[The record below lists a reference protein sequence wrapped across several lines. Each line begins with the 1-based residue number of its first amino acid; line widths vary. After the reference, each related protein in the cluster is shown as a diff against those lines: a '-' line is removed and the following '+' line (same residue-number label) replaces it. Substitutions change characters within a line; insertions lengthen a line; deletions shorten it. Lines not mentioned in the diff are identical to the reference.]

1 MFKTMLSA
9 DWRFLLDHD
18 GWTVPQKNRTI
29 FLKRRSLLFGYFFN
43 RGCCGLIITF
53 DMLSLNSRQCTNNVL
68 KSIVHFSLSK
78 SNKTFIYFS
87 FFRFSPKSSDSNDDF
102 SVSQSNSTI
111 ELPLDQSVSAIVL
124 GQSAPSYAYS
134 HFRSVKWPWARSE
147 KENTRLSFYFFFLFS
162 TQEKNTNY
170 FLFQSRPTIGVTPEQ
185 PLAIS
190 TLIFRALVV
199 ARAMELRLL
208 LVLSVVSVF
217 DKFCSFGVLQKIVA
231 RRSKIDISFILLSFS
246 GSSGK
251 VCADKLG
258 VLHASI

>member
-147 KENTRLSFYFFFLFS
+147 KENTRLSFYFFLFF
-162 TQEKNTNY
+162 NT
-170 FLFQSRPTIGVTPEQ
+170 R
-185 PLAIS
+185 
-190 TLIFRALVV
+190 
-199 ARAMELRLL
+199 
-208 LVLSVVSVF
+208 
-217 DKFCSFGVLQKIVA
+217 KKH
-231 RRSKIDISFILLSFS
+231 KLLSFS
-246 GSSGK
+246 KSTDHWGNARAALSYIDTDFSCPSRSASNGASSTT
-251 VCADKLG
+251 CTISCISFWQ
-258 VLHASI
+258 VLLFWCFAENCGEALKNWHFFYFALF

>member
-1 MFKTMLSA
+1 MLGA

-29 FLKRRSLLFGYFFN
+29 FLKRSSLLFGYFFN
-43 RGCCGLIITF
+43 RGCGGLIITF
-53 DMLSLNSRQCTNNVL
+53 DVLSLNSRQGTNNVL

-78 SNKTFIYFS
+78 LNKTFIYFS

-124 GQSAPSYAYS
+124 DQSAPSYAYS

-147 KENTRLSFYFFFLFS
+147 KENTRLSLLLFLFFNNRKK
-162 TQEKNTNY
+162 THKW
-170 FLFQSRPTIGVTPEQ
+170 LFFHSRPTIGVTPEQ
-185 PLAIS
+185 PFAIS

-208 LVLSVVSVF
+208 LVLSVVSDF

-231 RRSKIDISFILLSFS
+231 RRSKSDISFNLLSFS
-246 GSSGK
+246 DSSGR